1 MRIIK
6 SVQTKVCVDGSLM
19 KEYVLDKPLTE
30 GFLKFLEQFGT
41 VRFLDQLRKPYFS
54 FEKEQFISIK
64 GFVGESNV
72 EVRYK
77 KEFQDLVADY
87 FHLLLYYYDQ
97 GEKGISALKGQED
110 VIRKKMKV
118 RLGPSDKITTRRIWI
133 DGKETGIDQLDWI
146 IDEVKKLN
154 LSDNSAIS
162 EELIKRTQKLNYVP
176 TKKIEEYKAAL
187 LDEFHKKLSQ

>member
-1 MRIIK
+1 VRIVK

-19 KEYVLDKPLTE
+19 KEYVLDEPLTE

-41 VRFLDQLRKPYFS
+41 VRFLDNLKKPYFS

-64 GFVGESNV
+64 GFVGDSNV

-77 KEFQDLVADY
+77 KEFQDLVGDY

-97 GEKGISALKGQED
+97 GEKGISALKDQED

-118 RLGPSDKITTRRIWI
+118 RMDPKPGNGS
-133 DGKETGIDQLDWI
+133 
-146 IDEVKKLN
+146 
-154 LSDNSAIS
+154 
-162 EELIKRTQKLNYVP
+162 
-176 TKKIEEYKAAL
+176 
-187 LDEFHKKLSQ
+187 